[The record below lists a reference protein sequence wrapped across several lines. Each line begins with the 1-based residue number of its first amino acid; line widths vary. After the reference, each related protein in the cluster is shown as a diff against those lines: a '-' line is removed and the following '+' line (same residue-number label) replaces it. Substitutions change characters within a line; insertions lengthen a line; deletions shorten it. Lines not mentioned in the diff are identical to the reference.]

1 MADAAVP
8 GTLQVSNDVIADL
21 AGYAAMM
28 CYGVVGMAY
37 TDDQQNLQTL
47 LSMSQMSKGIDVDMD
62 RDTVSV
68 TLHVVVDAGVNMRS
82 VSQNLESSVRFM
94 LGQVA
99 QIDGAEVHVVIED
112 MRVR

>member
-1 MADAAVP
+1 MAESVP

-37 TDDQQNLQTL
+37 TDEQQNLETL
-47 LSMSQMSKGIDVDMD
+47 LSMKQLRKGIDVDMTG
-62 RDTVSV
+62 DTVDV

-82 VSQNLESSVRFM
+82 VSQNLESSVAFM
-94 LGQVA
+94 LGKVA
-99 QIDGAEVHVVIED
+99 QIKDPTVHVVIED